1 MKEYLPIGAVVLLK
15 KSDKTLMIYGR
26 KQIHLKSGIE
36 FDYIGCLYPE
46 GYITDELSFFFN
58 HSDISKTLFK
68 GFETEMDQVFQKEYL
83 EAEVDS
89 AFE

>member
-1 MKEYLPIGAVVLLK
+1 MPFLFSTFEGSELRALLTLVAQLP
-15 KSDKTLMIYGR
+15 
-26 KQIHLKSGIE
+26 
-36 FDYIGCLYPE
+36 
-46 GYITDELSFFFN
+46 TDELSFFFN